1 MTRVWT
7 AVVVAALAVVG
18 VRAAGAQTA
27 EQVVDRHIAAI
38 GGRAALTK
46 IRSRT
51 ATGTITISTPA
62 GDLTGSIELIN
73 EAPNKSR
80 TLVQLDGSSLGVGQI
95 VIDQRFDGVNGYV
108 LDSAQGNREITG
120 NQLDTMRSGSFPEAF
135 LNYRELGATIRLEE
149 KQRVGDREAFVLVY
163 EPTSGSIARHFID
176 TETYMALKTVV
187 KIDVP
192 QFGGEIEQSNSYFD
206 YRDVDG
212 VKLPFRL
219 QSTSNVQNF
228 SVTIAKVEHNLK
240 IDPALFVRPA
250 AK

>member
-1 MTRVWT
+1 MIRAWI
-7 AVVVAALAVVG
+7 AVVVAALTVVG

-62 GDLTGSIELIN
+62 GDLTGSIQLIN

-80 TLVQLDGSSLGVGQI
+80 TFVQLDASSLGVGQI

-176 TETYMALKTVV
+176 TETYMALKTEV

-192 QFGGEIEQSNSYFD
+192 QFGEIEQSNSYFD

-240 IDPALFVRPA
+240 IDPALFVKPA